1 MFGRDQVGPVANGRG
16 LALVLLGAEF
26 LCNLPASI
34 SSAVGVRQAGRS
46 EPYIIAAWGRVA
58 VARTLA
64 TVLGYGL

>member
-1 MFGRDQVGPVANGRG
+1 
-16 LALVLLGAEF
+16 VLLGAEF

-58 VARTLA
+58 VACTLA